1 MNTPA
6 SSAMK
11 DMEISGMMD
20 SPVGDQNGA
29 PGGAKNDNESVS
41 HMGEECKRRKGKR
54 ALPCMVCVA
63 MHGRAL

>member
-41 HMGEECKRRKGKR
+41 HMGEECKRGKGDERKNCLKT
-54 ALPCMVCVA
+54 
-63 MHGRAL
+63 